1 MSSESIDLASLEQRL
16 SQLAIDLH
24 ESDSEKAWKEVEII
38 SQKLA
43 NGLRIRDGPGMCN
56 FLLSIAAVHRL

>member
-16 SQLAIDLH
+16 SQLAIDLR
-24 ESDSEKAWKEVEII
+24 ESDSEQTWKEVEII

-43 NGLRIRDGPGMCN
+43 NGLRIRDGPGMYKIS
-56 FLLSIAAVHRL
+56 LSIDAMRRL